1 MTITQKSK
9 KLIDNYIIQKVF
21 DPEERINKSTKMRN
35 AGYTKESVSKSI
47 SAVESSRYFS
57 EMATNLASKTG
68 TVANYLSE
76 SIQRSIEA
84 GELEEMDLKDRV
96 LALKTMVQICSI
108 LTPSFKQ
115 KESFKSENG
124 ELKTVW
130 KTLN

>member
-76 SIQRSIEA
+76 SIQRSVEA
-84 GELEEMDLKDRV
+84 GELEEMDLKDKV
-96 LALKTMVQICSI
+96 LTLKTMVQICSI
-108 LTPSFKQ
+108 LSPSFKQ
-115 KESFKSENG
+115 KETIKDGEGNFKSI
-124 ELKTVW
+124 W
-130 KTLN
+130 RTLN